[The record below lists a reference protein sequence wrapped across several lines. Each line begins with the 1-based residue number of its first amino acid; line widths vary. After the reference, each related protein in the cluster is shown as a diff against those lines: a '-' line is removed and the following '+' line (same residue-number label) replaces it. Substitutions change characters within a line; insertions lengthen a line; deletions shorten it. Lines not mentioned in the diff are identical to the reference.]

1 MSLGYFSLPKLA
13 SYPQM
18 DLLVH
23 CHTEVEVRQR
33 CRSPKN
39 PEALVI
45 HVRSQAPPRI
55 TEADPPWTKARK
67 LEA

>member
-1 MSLGYFSLPKLA
+1 MSLRYFSLPKLA
-13 SYPQM
+13 SYPHT

-33 CRSPKN
+33 RQNPKN
-39 PEALVI
+39 PEVLVI

-55 TEADPPWTKARK
+55 TEAHPPWAKARK